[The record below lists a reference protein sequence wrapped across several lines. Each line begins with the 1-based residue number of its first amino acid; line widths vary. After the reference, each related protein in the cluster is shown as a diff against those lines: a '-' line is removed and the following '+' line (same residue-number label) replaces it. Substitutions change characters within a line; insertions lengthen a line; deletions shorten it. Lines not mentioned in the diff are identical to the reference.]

1 MYAGRSKKV
10 AASGVDQPGTSSG
23 DNTSNRIPASTPPY
37 TQYEIKRCSIVRFC
51 RLTLAITW
59 PQAVIGEERNLAMAA
74 QVNGDVREWQEYQAR
89 EAVTL
94 AP

>member
-1 MYAGRSKKV
+1 LARRIPLELPILTSFARTTTTPARRAHIV
-10 AASGVDQPGTSSG
+10 DTLAASAHPLLW
-23 DNTSNRIPASTPPY
+23 
-37 TQYEIKRCSIVRFC
+37 
-51 RLTLAITW
+51 LTLAITW